1 MPIVKAFDFIKTAAD
16 KAYLARCTC
25 QGDVCQCS
33 HDDGHTLFHT
43 LNASS
48 NNKGIEMTI
57 LDKMSAADRKE
68 LASKIEAAAEQ
79 MTPAERRD
87 LIETLSAPH
96 LAAILRRSKQP
107 NVKPKFWKIFK
118 RLAPTQ
124 SEPASGSMTTCK
136 PTCAPRASLNPSP
149 NWCGRQNKKST
160 RSLRLARHAL
170 RLACLPRS
178 CVGYRRSRGPCFEGH
193 GPRTSFQEFGIEL
206 VL

>member
-87 LIETLSAPH
+87 LIETLSAALGSDLEAKQAAERKTKVLENIQATRTDTIGTGKREYDYMQTH
-96 LAAILRRSKQP
+96 LRAKGVTEPLSELVWKTEQEIDAIFAASSP
-107 NVKPKFWKIFK
+107 
-118 RLAPTQ
+118 RLALGLP
-124 SEPASGSMTTCK
+124 S
-136 PTCAPRASLNPSP
+136 SLM
-149 NWCGRQNKKST
+149 CG
-160 RSLRLARHAL
+160 L
-170 RLACLPRS
+170 
-178 CVGYRRSRGPCFEGH
+178 
-193 GPRTSFQEFGIEL
+193 
-206 VL
+206 